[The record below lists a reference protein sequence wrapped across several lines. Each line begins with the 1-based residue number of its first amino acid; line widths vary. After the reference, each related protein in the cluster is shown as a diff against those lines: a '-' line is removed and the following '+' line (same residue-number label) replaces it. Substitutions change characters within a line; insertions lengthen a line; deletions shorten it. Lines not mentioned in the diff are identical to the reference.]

1 MAGQSQTRG
10 GTVASDDV
18 TVQSVARGNGG
29 CPVLSGYDPME
40 PAELRDP
47 DASYARA
54 RREAPVFYMEKY
66 GFWSVSRYEDI
77 FAIMLDTERFSNK
90 NVVPMPLPPE
100 NIRDRMPKY
109 PFATALVFMDN
120 PEHDPA
126 RQLVKTPLTPN
137 RVGAAEPL
145 TRKRAEELL
154 RAAGPDRRI
163 EFVRDYAL
171 PLALVVIGNLIGV
184 PEADFPL
191 LEHSIVGAFRI
202 ASGAASEDELP
213 ILAEGQ
219 LSYWEYLCRLVE
231 DRRSQPR
238 DDFTSVLA
246 NYVHDDGSTP
256 STDEVAGHVNTILGA
271 GFETSAQ
278 LMAHGVESILRHR
291 DQWELLKSDRSL
303 INGAVEECA
312 RYRSVIK
319 RNFRIALTDVEIGGV
334 KIPKG
339 SLIAIMIACANRD
352 ERVFEDP
359 DRFDITRTVENV
371 AFGRGMHF
379 CLGAPLSKLEL
390 RVTLET
396 LLDLA
401 PDAQI
406 PDQDVEYSEDIRID
420 GMRALYV
427 DLGPVP
433 GDGG

>member
-1 MAGQSQTRG
+1 MASESGARQAVAG
-10 GTVASDDV
+10 GT
-18 TVQSVARGNGG
+18 GG
-29 CPVLSGYDPME
+29 CPVLSGYDPLE

-47 DASYARA
+47 VASYARA
-54 RREAPVFYMEKY
+54 RAEAPVFYMEKY
-66 GFWSVSRYEDI
+66 GFWSVSRYEDV

-100 NIRDRMPKY
+100 EIRDRLPKY

-120 PEHDPA
+120 PEHDQA
-126 RQLVKTPLTPN
+126 RQLVKKPLTPN
-137 RVGAAEPL
+137 RVGSLEPL
-145 TRKRAEELL
+145 TRSRAVELL
-154 RAAGPDRRI
+154 RPEDPNRRI

-171 PLALVVIGNLIGV
+171 PLALVVIGKLIGV
-184 PEADFPL
+184 PEGDFPF
-191 LEHSIVGAFRI
+191 LERSIGGAFRI
-202 ASGAASEDELP
+202 ASGSCSEDELP
-213 ILAEGQ
+213 ALAEGQ
-219 LSYWEYLCRLVE
+219 LSYWEYLCALVE
-231 DRRSQPR
+231 DRRARPQ

-246 NYVHDDGSTP
+246 SHVNEDGSRP

-278 LMAHGVESILRHR
+278 LMAHGVASILEHR

-303 INGAVEECA
+303 IAGAVEECA
-312 RYRSVIK
+312 RYRAVIK
-319 RNFRIALTDVEIGGV
+319 RNFRVALTDVEVGGV
-334 KIPKG
+334 TIPKG
-339 SLIAIMIACANRD
+339 SLIAIMIACSNRD
-352 ERVFEDP
+352 ESVFEDP

-401 PDAQI
+401 PDVQI
-406 PDQDVEYSEDIRID
+406 PDQEFEYSPDIRID
-420 GMRALYV
+420 GMRSLYL

-433 GDGG
+433 SRGG